1 MSIRFI
7 GAVWDSGLY
16 DGPRLL
22 MMLALADHA
31 DDDGWCWPRYET
43 LALKIRRNAKTVYR
57 VLAELEEHGAIRR
70 DGEHIVISEPAIV
83 EEAGRR
89 AGARNADKRSRK
101 ILNNEKEILN
111 NEKKQENEILNSEN
125 DFLNSENDFL
135 KNETPFF
142 IEPSMN
148 RQLPPAPP
156 KPEEVE
162 VVLDDPV
169 LALAEHFATKAGIVA
184 GVPDVHASMYQD
196 YWKPTLSAILNRV
209 GGDEEMARA
218 VVDASIAFC
227 WGKGTNTSGKTYPLS
242 NPHSIRN
249 IYINRASELS
259 AHAVT
264 AEDETLWQRAIQAI
278 TRRDYSDERL
288 KAAIRA
294 IGGSDRIATA
304 NGKDT
309 DQLRRNLG
317 YEYRRISA
325 PV

>member
-57 VLAELEEHGAIRR
+57 VLADLEEHGAIRR
-70 DGEHIVISEPAIV
+70 EGERIVISEPAIV

-89 AGARNADKRSRK
+89 AGARSAEKRPRK

-111 NEKKQENEILNSEN
+111 NENGILKSEN

-135 KNETPFF
+135 KNEKPFF
-142 IEPSMN
+142 IEPSIN

>member
-1 MSIRFI
+1 MS
-7 GAVWDSGLY
+7 AVWEYGPTDSTQRFVL
-16 DGPRLL
+16 
-22 MMLALADHA
+22 LALADNA
-31 DDDGWCWPRYET
+31 SDDGGNAYPSIPEIARKC
-43 LALKIRRNAKTVYR
+43 ALSKRTVIRALDALVKSGYLIRRRRQDTSNMYQIILTSLVSDKMTHPVSDKLAHSSVPICHIGMCQDDTPGGDTV
-57 VLAELEEHGAIRR
+57 
-70 DGEHIVISEPAIV
+70 SP
-83 EEAGRR
+83 
-89 AGARNADKRSRK
+89 K
-101 ILNNEKEILN
+101 
-111 NEKKQENEILNSEN
+111 
-125 DFLNSENDFL
+125 
-135 KNETPFF
+135 
-142 IEPSMN
+142 PSIN
-148 RQLPPAPP
+148 HPINHPTTTPP

-162 VVLDDPV
+162 VVLDAPV

-209 GGDEEMARA
+209 GGDEEMARV

-264 AEDETLWQRAIQAI
+264 ADDDSIWQRAIQAI

-309 DQLRRNLG
+309 DYLKRNLG
-317 YEYRRISA
+317 NEYRRISA

>member
-1 MSIRFI
+1 MSVKVMS
-7 GAVWDSGLY
+7 AVWEYGPGDSTRKFVL
-16 DGPRLL
+16 
-22 MMLALADHA
+22 LALADNA
-31 DDDGWCWPRYET
+31 SDDGGNAYPSVET
-43 LALKIRRNAKTVYR
+43 LATKCSLSQRTVVRAIESLVKDGYLIRKRRQSTSNMYQIVLSRLIPDNPVSDRLSLTETDNSRPVSDNLTSSNVTESHLRGDTVS
-57 VLAELEEHGAIRR
+57 L
-70 DGEHIVISEPAIV
+70 D
-83 EEAGRR
+83 
-89 AGARNADKRSRK
+89 
-101 ILNNEKEILN
+101 
-111 NEKKQENEILNSEN
+111 
-125 DFLNSENDFL
+125 
-135 KNETPFF
+135 
-142 IEPSMN
+142 PSIN
-148 RQLPPAPP
+148 HPINHPTTTPP

-162 VVLDDPV
+162 VVLNDPV

-209 GGDEEMARA
+209 GGDEEMARV

-264 AEDETLWQRAIQAI
+264 ADDDSIWQRAIQAI

-309 DQLRRNLG
+309 DYLKRNLG
-317 YEYRRISA
+317 NEYRRISA
-325 PV
+325 PA